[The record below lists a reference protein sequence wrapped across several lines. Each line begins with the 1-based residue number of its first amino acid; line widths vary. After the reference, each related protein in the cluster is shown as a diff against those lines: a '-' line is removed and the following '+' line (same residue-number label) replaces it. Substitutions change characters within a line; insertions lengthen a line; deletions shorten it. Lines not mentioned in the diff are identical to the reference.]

1 VSALLFLVSLPL
13 AAVVVRTINES
24 TAETE
29 GEIKVEDLHIEGVA
43 LPAGHHTAGSEKAD
57 VEDGY
62 EKGEKGSE
70 YYAATV
76 EVQK

>member
-1 VSALLFLVSLPL
+1 M
-13 AAVVVRTINES
+13 RTISES
-24 TAETE
+24 TAEIE

-57 VEDGY
+57 MDY

-70 YYAATV
+70 FYTATV